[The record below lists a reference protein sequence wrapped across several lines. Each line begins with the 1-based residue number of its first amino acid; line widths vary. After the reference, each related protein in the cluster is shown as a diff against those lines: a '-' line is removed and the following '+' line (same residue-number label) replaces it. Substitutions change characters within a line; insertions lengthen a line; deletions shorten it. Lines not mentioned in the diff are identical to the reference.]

1 MLTKSNIL
9 IVRYLLNKYFD
20 IAYFTIIFIA
30 IGLSLVYGQILETNI
45 GQFSDFMVFGEPL
58 SLGLIVLIP
67 IIITCIYGI
76 AIFIAYKNNLLKFN
90 ATFIGYTLILLV
102 MLLYMGVLIFNKDNS
117 HLYNPSYS
125 GNAPNF
131 NDRLQSFFS
140 FYLEIM
146 MIFSFYFL
154 YKRTKN
160 SKVFIEIILVCVG
173 IYALISIIYSLST
186 ELDKYIYVLRNFS
199 LVDKDYGEN
208 LIKSFYGI
216 GNVFGHTTYCAAV
229 AMIFLALLSKKY
241 YLGLFSL
248 IFIPFIFFS
257 QSRAGILSIV
267 IFFIIYFIGYLF
279 VILKRNFKLGII
291 LISIVILVLFV
302 IILDTFLFKNIHVK
316 FGDNSI
322 SLYELFSTLFKQL
335 FKDRFTIISDIYS
348 KANIIDYIFG
358 LGYGVELIVPRTY
371 GYIYYMHNT
380 FVEYYAI
387 GGIPYSVLI
396 IGIILISL
404 NKCVKIRDEN
414 LLILLVFISLLIS
427 QCFYGLGE
435 SIPILSNN
443 FFGAVFGL
451 YFVVIPNY
459 EYDEYFDRCQIISP
473 IKIFNKKI

>member
-1 MLTKSNIL
+1 MILTEEL
-9 IVRYLLNKYFD
+9 I
-20 IAYFTIIFIA
+20 
-30 IGLSLVYGQILETNI
+30 
-45 GQFSDFMVFGEPL
+45 
-58 SLGLIVLIP
+58 
-67 IIITCIYGI
+67 
-76 AIFIAYKNNLLKFN
+76 
-90 ATFIGYTLILLV
+90 TL
-102 MLLYMGVLIFNKDNS
+102 D
-117 HLYNPSYS
+117 
-125 GNAPNF
+125 
-131 NDRLQSFFS
+131 
-140 FYLEIM
+140 
-146 MIFSFYFL
+146 
-154 YKRTKN
+154 
-160 SKVFIEIILVCVG
+160 
-173 IYALISIIYSLST
+173 
-186 ELDKYIYVLRNFS
+186 
-199 LVDKDYGEN
+199 
-208 LIKSFYGI
+208 
-216 GNVFGHTTYCAAV
+216 
-229 AMIFLALLSKKY
+229 
-241 YLGLFSL
+241 
-248 IFIPFIFFS
+248 
-257 QSRAGILSIV
+257 
-267 IFFIIYFIGYLF
+267 YFIGYLF

-387 GGIPYSVLI
+387 GGIPYSVFI

-414 LLILLVFISLLIS
+414 PLILLVFISLLIS

>member
-9 IVRYLLNKYFD
+9 IVVYILNKYFD
-20 IAYFTIIFIA
+20 IVYFTIIFAA
-30 IGLSLVYGQILETNI
+30 IGLSLVYGQILEANI
-45 GQFSDFMVFGEPL
+45 GEFSDFMVFGKPL
-58 SLGLIVLIP
+58 SLGLIILIP
-67 IIITCIYGI
+67 IIVLCLYGV
-76 AIFIAYKNNLLKFN
+76 AIFIAYRNKIFEVN
-90 ATFIGYTLILLV
+90 ANFIGSILILLV
-102 MLLYMGVLIFNKDNS
+102 ILLYMGVLIFNKDNS

-131 NDRLQSFFS
+131 NDKLQSFFS

-154 YKRTKN
+154 YKRTQN
-160 SKVFIEIILVCVG
+160 LKVFIKIILVCIG
-173 IYALISIIYSLST
+173 IYALICIIYSLST
-186 ELDKYIYVLRNFS
+186 EIDKYAYIFKNFS
-199 LVDKDYGEN
+199 LIDKDYGN
-208 LIKSFYGI
+208 ALIKSFYGI
-216 GNVFGHTTYCAAV
+216 GNVFGHTTYCAAI

-241 YLGLFSL
+241 YLGLLSL

-257 QSRAGILSIV
+257 QSRAGILSI
-267 IFFIIYFIGYLF
+267 IAFFIIYFIGYLF
-279 VILKRNFKLGII
+279 VLLKRNFKVGII
-291 LISIVILVLFV
+291 LISIVILFLLVL
-302 IILDTFLFKNIHVK
+302 ILDIFIFKKIQIKYGEN
-316 FGDNSI
+316 NLT
-322 SLYELFSTLFKQL
+322 LYQILNTLFKQL

-348 KANIIDYIFG
+348 KANYIDYIFG
-358 LGYGVELIVPRTY
+358 LGYGIELIVPRTY

-387 GGIPYSVLI
+387 GGVPYLALI
-396 IGIILISL
+396 VGIISISFY
-404 NKCVKIRDEN
+404 KCVKIKDEN
-414 LLILLVFISLLIS
+414 PLLLLVFVSLLLS

-459 EYDEYFDRCQIISP
+459 QYEKYHDQCHIVSP